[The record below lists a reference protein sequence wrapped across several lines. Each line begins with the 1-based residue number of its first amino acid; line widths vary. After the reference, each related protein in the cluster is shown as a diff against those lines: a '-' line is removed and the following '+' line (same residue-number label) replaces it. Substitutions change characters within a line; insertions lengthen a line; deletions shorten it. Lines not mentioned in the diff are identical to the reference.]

1 MINLLL
7 TEIGLQAIKTIGIS
21 QNSNLDAFYLFDQDR
36 RFIPIL
42 VSIDTDWAN
51 LVILKGFG
59 SRKDSLKP

>member
-36 RFIPIL
+36 RFIPIF

-51 LVILKGFG
+51 SVIFKGLG

>member
-7 TEIGLQAIKTIGIS
+7 PEIGLQAIKTIGIS
-21 QNSNLDAFYLFDQDR
+21 QNRNLDTFYLFDQDR
-36 RFIPIL
+36 LFIPIF

-51 LVILKGFG
+51 PVIFKDFG